1 MLYIELLGR
10 VHVSI
15 GADRKPLKLT
25 RQSATELA
33 YFAATRGQLH
43 SREHL
48 IERFWPEEGTNRA
61 RANLSSAIWRLQRTL
76 RGGAA
81 PSLSV
86 DSLGD
91 IGFERNAPIWVDSEF
106 FERALSTAFASPR
119 GALAKTALGNVVKGL
134 ELYRGEYMPGWYD
147 DWVLTQRERL
157 HELRFRAK
165 LRLLEHYE
173 AIDEFD
179 DAIDCAHELLRMDA
193 LRETVHRRLMR
204 IYAKNGEPAKLVT
217 QYRMLERM
225 LKSELGVRPS
235 AQTEALYQELV
246 APVQAERSVPAA
258 AVRSRL

>member
-1 MLYIELLGR
+1 LLYIELLGR

-15 GADRKPLKLT
+15 GSDRRPLKLT
-25 RQSATELA
+25 RQCATELA

-48 IERFWPEEGTNRA
+48 IERFWPEEETNRG

-86 DSLGD
+86 NSMGD
-91 IGFERNAPIWVDSEF
+91 IGFERNAPIWLDSES
-106 FERALSTAFASPR
+106 FERAFGPAFASPR
-119 GALAKTALGNVVKGL
+119 GPLDKAELGDIVKAL

-157 HELRFRAK
+157 HALRFRGK

-173 AIDEFD
+173 AMDELE
-179 DAIDCAHELLRMDA
+179 DAIDCGHELLRMDA
-193 LRETVHRRLMR
+193 LRETVHRGLMR
-204 IYAKNGEPAKLVT
+204 IYAKKGEPARIVT

-235 AQTEALYQELV
+235 AQTEALYRDLI
-246 APVQAERSVPAA
+246 APVPAERSVPAPA
-258 AVRSRL
+258 IPSRL

>member
-1 MLYIELLGR
+1 MLYVELLGR

-15 GADRKPLKLT
+15 GSDRRPLKLT
-25 RQSATELA
+25 RQRATELA

-48 IERFWPEEGTNRA
+48 VERFWPEEETNRG

-86 DSLGD
+86 NSMGD
-91 IGFERNAPIWVDSEF
+91 IGFERNAPIWLDSEF
-106 FERALSTAFASPR
+106 FERTLVPAVASPR
-119 GALAKTALGNVVKGL
+119 GPLDKAALGELVKAL

-157 HELRFRAK
+157 HALRFRGK

-173 AIDEFD
+173 AVDELE
-179 DAIDCAHELLRMDA
+179 DAIDCGHELLRMDA

-204 IYAKNGEPAKLVT
+204 IYAKHGEPAKVVT

-225 LKSELGVRPS
+225 LKSELSVRPS
-235 AQTEALYQELV
+235 AQTEALYRDLI
-246 APVQAERSVPAA
+246 APVQAKRPVPAPA
-258 AVRSRL
+258 IPSRL